1 LGAPASP
8 IDLGTTGSLFQ
19 TDVTLSPRKVLF
31 GASTVRFD
39 AVLGLYDGSR
49 GGAPQAL
56 GELALDP
63 AFGGDTTGVA
73 ADDRFLYVT
82 GTRGAATL
90 GKPGYLGQTRMFI
103 ARYADFTD
111 GAGIAPTVSFESPA
125 DGGSATAG
133 RPLQVVVRALDDVGV
148 AEVRLLRTGH
158 PAEVDPI
165 PPYAFTIT
173 PTEAGTE
180 IALDAVA
187 VDFAGHQAAA
197 PTVRVAVV
205 ADPAPL
211 VEILH
216 PAAGDTLREGQ
227 FNQSFQAL
235 ATDDSAV
242 RHIDLKLNG
251 VLVAASNDGSA
262 EVRFDVPLDVPAMV
276 FEAIATDDA
285 GQVTTAVRT
294 IPVQAD
300 PPPVVT
306 ILAPAAGSSVV
317 AGTVMPIRF
326 TVSDDDPFLRLVELF
341 VN

>member
-1 LGAPASP
+1 TVDTPGLAIDLAVDGGYAYVADGSSGLQVIDLANPLAPVRVASLDTPGTANGIDVAGSLAVLTDLDHDTQVIDVSVASAPLRLALVPPDPFDTRHRTFDVELSGAYAYLATERGLRTLDLGAPASP

-197 PTVRVAVV
+197 P
-205 ADPAPL
+205 
-211 VEILH
+211 
-216 PAAGDTLREGQ
+216 
-227 FNQSFQAL
+227 
-235 ATDDSAV
+235 
-242 RHIDLKLNG
+242 
-251 VLVAASNDGSA
+251 
-262 EVRFDVPLDVPAMV
+262 
-276 FEAIATDDA
+276 
-285 GQVTTAVRT
+285 
-294 IPVQAD
+294 
-300 PPPVVT
+300 
-306 ILAPAAGSSVV
+306 
-317 AGTVMPIRF
+317 
-326 TVSDDDPFLRLVELF
+326 
-341 VN
+341 